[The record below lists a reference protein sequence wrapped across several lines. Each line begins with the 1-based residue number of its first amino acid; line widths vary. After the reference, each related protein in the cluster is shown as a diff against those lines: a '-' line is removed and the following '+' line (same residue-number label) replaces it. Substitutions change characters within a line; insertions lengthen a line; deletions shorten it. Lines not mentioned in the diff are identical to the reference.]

1 MHETEL
7 IPQQTAESTGGL
19 DTGECASC
27 GNAQSLNGA
36 ANFVYALGRI
46 QARFPSMAI
55 EKEFAQA
62 AGRAET
68 AGLTNNEVIQSVL
81 AQKQNRYLVR
91 QLCWVFTVEGLDT
104 YLLRPRDPADLDLFV
119 EALRSSPRPTD
130 VDVIIGV
137 RGPIA
142 APQLCN
148 GLMIPIVTVDHLYSF
163 DIDSLLKSIPRPQ
176 AIAED
181 RFSST
186 AEELFW
192 RVMQMADNAGA
203 SDEHR
208 ALNYL
213 AVRYSAIY
221 AHTAEAF
228 GRNSALSSV
237 DVRPSRLSGVRKIV
251 DVIFSFTN
259 RQNDVSEKSF
269 VRVDVTEEF
278 PFLMTKMSPYYDLN

>member
-1 MHETEL
+1 MDQNMHEPEL
-7 IPQQTAESTGGL
+7 IPQQTPESTGGSEA
-19 DTGECASC
+19 DCPSC
-27 GNAQSLNGA
+27 GNAQTPNGA

-46 QARFPSMAI
+46 QARFPSMSV

-81 AQKQNRYLVR
+81 AQRQNRYLVR

-142 APQLCN
+142 PPQLCN
-148 GLMIPIVTVDHLYSF
+148 GLMVPIVTVDHLYSF

-176 AIAED
+176 TIAED

-186 AEELFW
+186 AEELLW
-192 RVMQMADNAGA
+192 RVIQMADNAGA

-213 AVRYSAIY
+213 AIRYSAIY

-228 GRNSALSSV
+228 GRNFALSSV

-259 RQNDVSEKSF
+259 RQNDVLE
-269 VRVDVTEEF
+269 T
-278 PFLMTKMSPYYDLN
+278 LLCAWM

>member
-1 MHETEL
+1 MNDSEL
-7 IPQQTAESTGGL
+7 IPQQTPESTGGPQSG
-19 DTGECASC
+19 DCPSC
-27 GNAQSLNGA
+27 GNAQNLDGT

-46 QARFPSMAI
+46 QARFPSMSV

-142 APQLCN
+142 PPQLCN
-148 GLMIPIVTVDHLYSF
+148 GLMVPIVTVDHLYSF

-176 AIAED
+176 TIAED

-186 AEELFW
+186 AEELLW

-213 AVRYSAIY
+213 AIRYSAIY

-228 GRNSALSSV
+228 GRNFALTSV
-237 DVRPSRLSGVRKIV
+237 DVRPSRLSGIRKIV

-259 RQNDVSEKSF
+259 RQNDVLEKSF
-269 VRVDVTEEF
+269 VRVDVTDEF
-278 PFLMTKMSPYYDLN
+278 PFLMTKLSPYYDLN